1 MVFETSAIHISLR
14 LFPTRTRHVLLDR
27 HFLGCLM
34 LQSASQMRQRR
45 ANLAV
50 VGGLLLAIGTFARSN
65 LLAKAD
71 LRD

>member
-1 MVFETSAIHISLR
+1 
-14 LFPTRTRHVLLDR
+14 
-27 HFLGCLM
+27 M